1 MSQQL
6 RNLWGGQ
13 VPLNETFW
21 SYAVW
26 YGVLLN
32 FTTSAVFMFL
42 LAAEAGAHIL
52 TPVFLLPIPY
62 NIFVIVAVWR
72 SADRYP
78 GPRKWADLARFG
90 TVFWM
95 LALTAA

>member
-1 MSQQL
+1 MTARL
-6 RNLWGGQ
+6 RTLWGGD
-13 VPLNETFW
+13 VPLNEAFW

-32 FTTSAVFMFL
+32 FTVSVLFMFL
-42 LAAEAGAHIL
+42 LAADAGAPL
-52 TPVFLLPIPY
+52 LLPVFLLPIPY
-62 NIFVIVAVWR
+62 NVFVIVAVWR

-90 TVFWM
+90 TVIWM
-95 LALTAA
+95 IALTAA